1 LNSEATN
8 PGDELHGFLASEL
21 DHEAAGEWVCLKRRL
36 DQNAPKVKTALFF
49 GLGLA
54 ISLGG
59 GCTSTLSLA
68 PANPAAATA
77 DQGVPCLQS
86 VKKTVVSV
94 WLLTPEYQTDLR
106 EFDPP
111 AFRVL
116 VSNNGDTAFDFSPV
130 DVTAS
135 SGENSVHV
143 FTREEYYQAIN
154 RYEGALLKAFY
165 KQTAQQKPLPE
176 ELLDSISS
184 RDPLLSGGSSG
195 QQLHDFSGTQ
205 NSDSLAKNE
214 KAAGDRR
221 TAIYVRRKEL
231 LDEASLMLVPHTV
244 APGATA
250 GGIIKLDPAH
260 VGRGQPLKLVV
271 TAGGETHEFV
281 FDVGG

>member
-1 LNSEATN
+1 MN
-8 PGDELHGFLASEL
+8 
-21 DHEAAGEWVCLKRRL
+21 
-36 DQNAPKVKTALFF
+36 QNAPKVKTALLF

-59 GCTSTLSLA
+59 GCTTTRTLSLA
-68 PANPAAATA
+68 PANPAAAIA
-77 DQGVPCLQS
+77 DQGVPCLRS
-86 VKKTVVSV
+86 VKKNAVSV
-94 WLLTPEYQTDLR
+94 WLLTPEYQADLN

-116 VSNNGDTAFDFSPV
+116 VSNNGDTAFDFSLV
-130 DVTAS
+130 NVAAS
-135 SGENSVHV
+135 SGDNSVHI
-143 FTREEYYQAIN
+143 FTREEYCQAIN
-154 RYEGALLKAFY
+154 RYEDALLKAFY

-221 TAIYVRRKEL
+221 TAIYVKRKEL

-250 GGIIKLDPAH
+250 GGIVKLDPAH
-260 VGRGQPLKLVV
+260 VSRGQPLKLVV
-271 TAGGETHEFV
+271 TAGGEAHEFV
-281 FDVGG
+281 FEVGR